1 MTEWKMH
8 TMEND
13 RKITHW
19 KMTENTHLEN
29 AQPGK
34 CTPWKM
40 TEWKMDTLENVT
52 MENAH
57 PEKWQKIHNLE
68 NNKKY
73 TTGICQTFFKC
84 K

>member
-1 MTEWKMH
+1 MHDWKMTEWKMH

-34 CTPWKM
+34 
-40 TEWKMDTLENVT
+40 
-52 MENAH
+52 
-57 PEKWQKIHNLE
+57 WQKIHEIYFSDEVLGSILE
-68 NNKKY
+68 WLEIK
-73 TTGICQTFFKC
+73 FKISGVFI
-84 K
+84 KG